1 MGIVTNIRNKVKR
14 GFEETAASGAD
25 MVTKLATLSPKQ
37 VTENEQRRQAY
48 LSEMPSE
55 DDELAEEFVKRI
67 FGALDIEITN
77 SYLPQ
82 ISSVYAPIQEETSFS
97 GNNRI
102 SYFKISK
109 WVKDPDEDNIEKLM
123 NVYQVLSEEEC
134 NIALIYDR
142 KQTSTEVY
150 LAVVNNGAEKD
161 PSEVESYINR
171 LHSAM
176 KGNFPGADCILPS
189 GDRFGQ
195 NVPDCL
201 EAEQD
206 GKKAKSVA
214 CVSNLASEKSEN
226 FVSQTIEKVLD
237 GIVPN
242 KEIEEYTIV
251 LLATPVE
258 NQIERVN
265 RLYEI
270 YTALAP
276 YASWQTNYT
285 FTEMNAT
292 GSSASVGINFGI
304 GAGKQSGIGQA
315 DADMA
320 SGMESIG
327 KTKTEGEGK
336 GSSGGVGGG
345 IQAGGKHVKVNAQCH
360 KDWNRSN
367 TQSVSM
373 THNLSKTVGRTVTE
387 TASKGGNLGINAGAN
402 FARSATVS
410 TTLGKNEGILRT
422 FVNYGIKHTLE
433 NLELQVK
440 RLEESAALGLWDFA
454 AYVISQSS
462 DIANNVAHTY
472 MALTQG
478 DSSYL
483 SESAVN
489 LWRADLSTETEPAG
503 GDEEELDEVRKRN
516 DLREREKEQAKVIRT
531 GLSRLQHPEFCLCEG
546 VPDEY
551 LLYPTCVTATA
562 SISGKELAHA
572 MNFPGKSIC
581 GLPVIEAASFG
592 RNVSSYNKIEE
603 DLNLGNIYYMHIEDK
618 DVPVNISRS
627 SLISHVFV
635 TGSTGTG
642 KTNTVAKL
650 IHRVCLEKAEDNVPK
665 FLIVEPAKGEYKS
678 LLGGYPSVKVYGTN
692 PKLNELL
699 RINPFSFPKNITV
712 SEHIDRLVEIF
723 NVCWPMYAAMPAI
736 LKDAIISAYEIAGWD
751 IDNSINLIR
760 KDLFPGFVDVMEQ
773 VKVIVNRS
781 EYSSDTRGD
790 YSGALLSRLKSLTN
804 GINGQI
810 FCMCA
815 RTDKDLF
822 DSNVIV
828 DLSRVGA
835 VETKSLIMGILML
848 KLQEY
853 RISEKKPD
861 RKTLEHITVL
871 EEAHNLLRRTS
882 LEQSAE
888 SSNLLGKSVEMI
900 TNAIAELRAF
910 GEGFVIVDQA
920 PGLLDMGVIRNTNT
934 KIIHKLPDQS
944 DRELV
949 GKSAGLNDAQIMELS
964 KLEQGVAA
972 IYQNN
977 WTEAV
982 LCKVDEFKKSEK
994 MESKGNDS
1002 DNHSDSEKT
1011 LQRDL
1016 VDYLVSQEILKKG
1029 KKADLTRFAELVIK
1043 SQMKTSIKANLLMY
1057 LEDGNADKLACLRKI
1072 MFDLLDASEA
1082 VKKADT
1088 EEQIEN
1094 WVAKLVENVNPSLK
1108 GYTQRQID
1116 LAVGLLVYELYQRD
1130 GSYRNVYMAYT
1141 SMVEGGTKW
1150 HILKH

>member
-1 MGIVTNIRNKVKR
+1 MGIVTKIMNKAEKKTKNI
-14 GFEETAASGAD
+14 TA
-25 MVTKLATLSPKQ
+25 KLGTLSPKQ
-37 VTENEQRRQAY
+37 VAEIDQRRQTY
-48 LSEMPSE
+48 LSEMPSM
-55 DDELAEEFVKRI
+55 DDESVEELCKRI

-82 ISSVYAPIQEETSFS
+82 ISDMYAPIQEGTQFD
-97 GNNRI
+97 GQNRI

-109 WVKDPDEDNIEKLM
+109 WVKDPNEDNIEKMM

-142 KQTSTEVY
+142 KQKSTEVY

-171 LHSAM
+171 LHNALR
-176 KGNFPGADCILPS
+176 GNFPGADCVQKEEN
-189 GDRFGQ
+189 RFWQ
-195 NVPDCL
+195 DVPKCL
-201 EAEQD
+201 KVEND
-206 GKKAKSVA
+206 GKNAKSVA

-242 KEIEEYTIV
+242 DEKEEYTIV
-251 LLATPVE
+251 LLATPVK

-265 RLYEI
+265 RLYEL
-270 YTALAP
+270 YAALSP

-285 FTEMNAT
+285 FTEMHAT
-292 GSSASVGINFGI
+292 GATGTGGVNVGGSVGGQLGNGQSDSDMNSLMKSDAKGETTSKQTGVEV
-304 GAGKQSGIGQA
+304 GAHEDLQV
-315 DADMA
+315 DAK
-320 SGMESIG
+320 II
-327 KTKTEGEGK
+327 K
-336 GSSGGVGGG
+336 VGGG
-345 IQAGGKHVKVNAQCH
+345 GQESY
-360 KDWNRSN
+360 NRST
-367 TQSVSM
+367 TQSKSM
-373 THNLSKTVGRTVTE
+373 VQTLAESVGRTVTDVE
-387 TASKGGNLGINAGAN
+387 NKALNFGFNAGVN
-402 FARSATVS
+402 FAQSTTVS
-410 TTLGKNEGILRT
+410 ESLGKNEGILRT
-422 FVNYGIKHTLE
+422 FVNYGIKHTLD

-454 AYVISQSS
+454 AYVISKSS

-489 LWRADLSTETEPAG
+489 LWRADLSTETEPEG
-503 GDEEELDEVRKRN
+503 GDKEELNEVRKRN

-603 DLNLGNIYYMHIEDK
+603 DLNLGNIYHMHIEDK
-618 DVPVNISRS
+618 HVPVNISRS
-627 SLISHVFV
+627 SLTSHVFV

-642 KTNTVAKL
+642 KTNTIAKL
-650 IHRVCLEKAEDNVPK
+650 IHRVCLEKTEDNVPK

-751 IDNSINLIR
+751 IDNSTNLIR
-760 KDLFPGFVDVMEQ
+760 NDLFPGFVDVMEQ
-773 VKVIVNRS
+773 VKVIVSRS

-810 FCMCA
+810 FCMDA
-815 RTDKDLF
+815 RTDEELF
-822 DSNVIV
+822 ESNVIV

-853 RISEKKPD
+853 RLSEKKPD

-972 IYQNN
+972 IYQND

-982 LCKVDEFKKSEK
+982 LCKVDEFKKSGK

-1002 DNHSDSEKT
+1002 DIHSDSEKT

-1043 SQMKTSIKANLLMY
+1043 SQMKASIKANLLMY
-1057 LEDGNADKLACLRKI
+1057 LEDGNADKLVCLRKI